1 MNPRRQRIEKVVQH
15 RGKELDKRIGELNEH
30 KNREEAARLAAE
42 REREEALRASE
53 TRLKLAEAPLT
64 ATDWIAA
71 NEWLKSRAALA
82 ELAEAQAM
90 KARLGTQ
97 RARAHVLNARTD
109 LKKVEVLSA
118 RIGAEERVQRERAE
132 RRLEDELA
140 AQRFAA
146 DRRGDK
152 IK

>member
-1 MNPRRQRIEKVVQH
+1 MSPRRQRIEKVVEH
-15 RGKELDKRIGELNEH
+15 RNKELDKRITELNEQ
-30 KNREEAARLAAE
+30 KNREEAARLAAQ
-42 REREEALRASE
+42 REREEAQRASE
-53 TRLKLAEAPLT
+53 SRLKLAEAPLS
-64 ATDWIAA
+64 ATEWIAA

-82 ELAEAQAM
+82 EIAETQAV
-90 KARLGTQ
+90 KARLVTQ
-97 RARAHVLNARTD
+97 RARAQVMSARTD

-118 RIGAEERVQRERAE
+118 RIGAEERAQQERVA

-152 IK
+152 

>member
-1 MNPRRQRIEKVVQH
+1 MSPRRQRIEKVVQH
-15 RGKELDKRIGELNEH
+15 RGKELDKRISELNAQ
-30 KNREEAARLAAE
+30 KSREDSARLAAE
-42 REREEALRASE
+42 REREEAQRASE
-53 TRLKLAEAPLT
+53 SRLKLAEAPLS

-71 NEWLKSRAALA
+71 NEWLKSRAAMA
-82 ELAEAQAM
+82 EIAETQAI
-90 KARLGTQ
+90 KARLVTQ
-97 RARAHVLNARTD
+97 RARAEVLHARTD

-118 RIGAEERVQRERAE
+118 RIGAEERAQQERAE

-152 IK
+152 

>member
-1 MNPRRQRIEKVVQH
+1 MSPRRQRIEKVVRH
-15 RGKELDKRIGELNEH
+15 RGKELDKRISELNDQ
-30 KNREEAARLAAE
+30 KNREEAARLAAQ
-42 REREEALRASE
+42 RERDEAQRASE
-53 TRLKLAEAPLT
+53 SRLKLAEAPLS

-71 NEWLKSRAALA
+71 NEWLKSRSALA
-82 ELAEAQAM
+82 EIAETQAV
-90 KARLGTQ
+90 KARLITQ
-97 RARAHVLNARTD
+97 RARAEVLHARTD

-118 RIGAEERVQRERAE
+118 RIGAEERVHQERAA

-152 IK
+152 

>member
-1 MNPRRQRIEKVVQH
+1 MSPRRQRIEKVVQH
-15 RGKELDKRIGELNEH
+15 RGKELDKRISELNEQ
-30 KNREEAARLAAE
+30 KSREEAARQAAV
-42 REREEALRASE
+42 REREEALRASQ
-53 TRLKLAEAPLT
+53 TRLKLAEAPLS
-64 ATDWIAA
+64 ATEWIAA

-82 ELAEAQAM
+82 ELAETQAV

-97 RARAHVLNARTD
+97 RARTHVLHARTD

-118 RIGAEERVQRERAE
+118 RISAEERVQQERAE

-140 AQRFAA
+140 AQRFLA

-152 IK
+152 